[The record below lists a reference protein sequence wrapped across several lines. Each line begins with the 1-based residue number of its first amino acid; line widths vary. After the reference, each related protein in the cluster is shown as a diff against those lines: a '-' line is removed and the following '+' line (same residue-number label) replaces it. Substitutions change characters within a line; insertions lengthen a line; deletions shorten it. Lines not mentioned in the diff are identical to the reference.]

1 MAGDEMKAFKGSI
14 TGEIFYRKATLKG
27 APRRKLKDG
36 RTETGLSLDEA
47 VDEPT
52 TITKE
57 ISFEIPDESDT
68 EEGLLMP
75 EPISVD
81 EVVELNELSDNS
93 AVELKETPEP
103 STAVRTAQAP
113 KTTKKDVTKLEA
125 LQRALITIAQP
136 EEVSVEERMAI
147 GMELW
152 NNAFDVRIET
162 QQHVISQTQ
171 WTMMAG
177 MASIG
182 LMMQPKI
189 AKVRKSKG
197 QQTNIDDVF
206 GDEE

>member
-1 MAGDEMKAFKGSI
+1 
-14 TGEIFYRKATLKG
+14 
-27 APRRKLKDG
+27 
-36 RTETGLSLDEA
+36 
-47 VDEPT
+47 
-52 TITKE
+52 
-57 ISFEIPDESDT
+57 
-68 EEGLLMP
+68 
-75 EPISVD
+75 
-81 EVVELNELSDNS
+81 
-93 AVELKETPEP
+93 
-103 STAVRTAQAP
+103 
-113 KTTKKDVTKLEA
+113 
-125 LQRALITIAQP
+125 
-136 EEVSVEERMAI
+136 MAI